1 MVCRFLEKFLKNNVM
16 TLKVYYDDIVIAEF
30 SQKASQVTFW
40 YIVGNNSN
48 CIRFHNRSARS
59 WIEAYKALLFVR

>member
-1 MVCRFLEKFLKNNVM
+1 M
-16 TLKVYYDDIVIAEF
+16 KVYYDDIVIAEF
-30 SQKASQVTFW
+30 SPKASQVTFW

-59 WIEAYKALLFVR
+59 WIETYKTFLFVR